1 MIQQSLNLGTT
12 AGDGTG
18 GGLRDTFIIT
28 EANITNLFKVK
39 GWGFYVDSLATP
51 SISIDTTFTEITID
65 DLGASIKNF
74 LPREIR
80 GSGELF
86 SANKITPISDGDT
99 YGGRLDIRVDSKSGS
114 PTLIEI
120 IIDIS
125 GGAAGTNKVFTGY
138 IQTGGTIP
146 YDQSILFDFFS
157 RTTFLANGG
166 KIYARTDSGSVT
178 ITNRNLFIERKYKG
192 DI

>member
-1 MIQQSLNLGTT
+1 MIQQLLDLGVT

-18 GGLRDTFIIT
+18 GGLRDSFIIT
-28 EANITNLFKVK
+28 ETNITNLFKVK

-51 SISIDTTFTEITID
+51 SISIGTTFTQITID

-80 GSGELF
+80 GSGQLF

-99 YGGRLDIRVDSKSGS
+99 YGGRLDITVASKTGS
-114 PTLIEI
+114 PTFIEV

-125 GGAAGTNKVFTGY
+125 GSTAGTNKVFTGY

-146 YDQSILFDFFS
+146 YDQFILFDFFS
-157 RTTFLANGG
+157 RSTFLTNGG

-178 ITNRNLFIERKYKG
+178 ITSRKLFIERKYKG